1 VESAH
6 RYGIKKRLKLS
17 GAWWKPENAQ
27 AMLNLRVTRENGG
40 WNQYWEA
47 IAA

>member
-1 VESAH
+1 MESAH
-6 RYGIKKRLKLS
+6 RYIIQKRLKLS

-27 AMLNLRVTRENGG
+27 AMLNLRVTRANGG
-40 WNQYWEA
+40 WNRYWDA